1 MPASAALSWSSLR
14 WKKSSSTWWA
24 KMHNTW
30 LIVRRE
36 YLERIRSKAF
46 IIMTLLMPVFMA
58 STILIPAMLSDM
70 KSGGTRRIVLV
81 ANNPEIA
88 EAVKQ
93 QLMAPQPQ
101 NTETPDAKTDH
112 VKSGEKGAAPRY
124 AIDVSTNATDAE
136 RTALRQQ
143 ITDGKID
150 GFLWLTDSDLANRKV
165 VYNARDV
172 TDFGESIELRNA
184 VQSAVVKR
192 QLAQKG
198 MSGVEVE
205 TLLKPIDLDSIRIE
219 KGKEGA
225 SGISVFLV
233 SFTMVMLLYVNVLVY
248 GVAVMR
254 SIIEEK
260 SSRILEVLLST
271 VTAKQLLA
279 GKIIGVGAVGLT
291 QIIIWVAVAGAFSVP
306 GLMAS
311 LSMLSNIHIPM
322 AGVIAFGV
330 FFILGY
336 FLYSTM
342 YAALGAMVNSDQEAQ
357 QVQWPAMLPIV
368 FSIVLSTPVLQHPNS
383 PLAFWTSMVPFFAP
397 ILMFVRIMAETPPW
411 WQIALCIA
419 LMLVTT
425 WGMLGV
431 SSRIH
436 RVGILMYTKRPTLP
450 ELRKWL
456 RYAG

>member
-1 MPASAALSWSSLR
+1 
-14 WKKSSSTWWA
+14 
-24 KMHNTW
+24 
-30 LIVRRE
+30 
-36 YLERIRSKAF
+36 
-46 IIMTLLMPVFMA
+46 
-58 STILIPAMLSDM
+58 M
-70 KSGGTRRIVLV
+70 KSGGTRHIVLV

-93 QLMAPQPQ
+93 QLMAPQISQ
-101 NTETPDAKTDH
+101 AAEAKSDKG
-112 VKSGEKGAAPRY
+112 KSNQKTQAPRY
-124 AIDVSTNATDAE
+124 AIDISTDASEGE
-136 RTALRQQ
+136 RTSLRQQ

-150 GFLWLTDSDLANRKV
+150 GFLWLTDADLANRKV
-165 VYNARDV
+165 VYNAKDV
-172 TDFGESIELRNA
+172 TDFGESFELRNA
-184 VQSAVVKR
+184 VQTALVKR

-198 MSGVEVE
+198 MSGAEVE

-233 SFTMVMLLYVNVLVY
+233 SFTMVMLLYVNVLMY
-248 GVAVMR
+248 GFAVMR

-260 SSRILEVLLST
+260 SSRILEVLLSS

-291 QIIIWVAVAGAFSVP
+291 QTLIWLLVALAFSLP
-306 GLMAS
+306 GLAAS
-311 LSMLSNIHIPM
+311 HSMLANVHLPM
-322 AGVIAFGV
+322 AGVVAFGV

-357 QVQWPAMLPIV
+357 QVQWPAMLPII
-368 FSIVLSTPVLQHPNS
+368 FAIVLSTPVLQHPNS

-397 ILMFVRIMAETPPW
+397 ILMFVRVTVETPPM
-411 WQIALCIA
+411 WQIVLCIA
-419 LMLVTT
+419 LMLLTS
-425 WGMLGV
+425 WGLLGL
-431 SSRIH
+431 SSRIY
-436 RVGILMYTKRPTLP
+436 RVGILMYGKRPTLP

-456 RYAG
+456 KYSG

>member
-1 MPASAALSWSSLR
+1 
-14 WKKSSSTWWA
+14 
-24 KMHNTW
+24 MHNTW
-30 LIVRRE
+30 LIIRRE

-70 KSGGTRRIVLV
+70 KSGGTRHIVLV
-81 ANNPEIA
+81 ADNPEIA
-88 EAVKQ
+88 KAVKQ
-93 QLMAPQPQ
+93 QLMAPQNSQAAEGKSNPGKPNQ
-101 NTETPDAKTDH
+101 KTP
-112 VKSGEKGAAPRY
+112 APRY
-124 AIDVSTNATDAE
+124 AIDITTDATEGE
-136 RTALRQQ
+136 RTLLRQQ

-150 GFLWLTDSDLANRKV
+150 GFLWLTDADLASHKV
-165 VYNARDV
+165 VYNAKDV

-184 VQSAVVKR
+184 VQSALVKR

-198 MSGVEVE
+198 MSGAEVE

-233 SFTMVMLLYVNVLVY
+233 SFTMVMLLYVNVLMY
-248 GVAVMR
+248 GFAVMR

-260 SSRILEVLLST
+260 SSRILEVLLSS

-291 QIIIWVAVAGAFSVP
+291 QTIIWLLVGLAFSLP
-306 GLMAS
+306 GLAAS
-311 LSMLSNIHIPM
+311 HSMLANVHIPL

-330 FFILGY
+330 FFVLGY

-357 QVQWPAMLPIV
+357 QVQWPAMLPII
-368 FSIVLSTPVLQHPNS
+368 FAIVLSTPVLQHPNS
-383 PLAFWTSMVPFFAP
+383 PLAFWTSMIPFFAP
-397 ILMFVRIMAETPPW
+397 ILMFVRVMVETPPM
-411 WQIALCIA
+411 WQIVLCIA
-419 LMLVTT
+419 LMLLTT
-425 WGMLGV
+425 WGLLGL
-431 SSRIH
+431 SSRIY
-436 RVGILMYTKRPTLP
+436 RVGILMYGKRPTLP
-450 ELRKWL
+450 ELRRWL
-456 RYAG
+456 KYSG

>member
-1 MPASAALSWSSLR
+1 
-14 WKKSSSTWWA
+14 
-24 KMHNTW
+24 MHNTW
-30 LIVRRE
+30 LIIRRE
-36 YLERIRSKAF
+36 YLERIRAKAF
-46 IIMTLLMPVFMA
+46 IIMTLLMPVLMA
-58 STILIPAMLSDM
+58 STILVPTLLSDM
-70 KSGGTRRIVLV
+70 KSGVTRHIVLV
-81 ANNPEIA
+81 ANNVEIA

-93 QLMAPQPQ
+93 ELVTSQAKSDKPDETKADASGMA
-101 NTETPDAKTDH
+101 AKAT
-112 VKSGEKGAAPRY
+112 APRFLISINTSTSE
-124 AIDVSTNATDAE
+124 AERDKLRRDVS
-136 RTALRQQ
+136 
-143 ITDGKID
+143 DGKID
-150 GFLWLTDSDLANRKV
+150 GFLWLSDSDLANHKV
-165 VYNARDV
+165 LFSAKDV

-184 VQSAVVKR
+184 VHDALVKQ

-198 MSGVEVE
+198 MSDAEVA
-205 TLLKPIDLDSIRIE
+205 TVLKPIDFDSIRIE

-225 SGISVFLV
+225 SGVAVFLV

-248 GVAVMR
+248 GFAVMR

-260 SSRILEVLLST
+260 TSRILEVLLSS

-291 QIIIWVAVAGAFSVP
+291 QALIWLVIAGAFSVP
-306 GLMAS
+306 GLLVS
-311 LSMLSNIHIPM
+311 RSMMSNVHIPM
-322 AGVIAFGV
+322 SGIVAFAV

-368 FSIVLSTPVLQHPNS
+368 FAIVLSTPVLQHPNS

-411 WQIALCIA
+411 WQIVLCIA
-419 LMLVTT
+419 IMLVTT
-425 WGMLGV
+425 WGLLGL
-431 SSRIH
+431 SSRIY
-436 RVGILMYTKRPTLP
+436 RVGILMYGKRPTLP

>member
-1 MPASAALSWSSLR
+1 
-14 WKKSSSTWWA
+14 
-24 KMHNTW
+24 MHNAW
-30 LIVRRE
+30 LVIQRE

-58 STILIPAMLSDM
+58 STILIPVFLGDI
-70 KSGGTRRIVLV
+70 KSGTTRHIVLV
-81 ANNPEIA
+81 ASDPTIA

-93 QLMAPQPQ
+93 ELIVSPTKDEKASP
-101 NTETPDAKTDH
+101 NKDAGASAS
-112 VKSGEKGAAPRY
+112 KSEKPRY
-124 AIDVSTNATDAE
+124 AIDIDTDVTDAE
-136 RTALRQQ
+136 RDNLRRQVS
-143 ITDGKID
+143 DGKID
-150 GFLWLTDSDLANRKV
+150 GFLWLSASDLANRKV
-165 VYNARDV
+165 VYSAKDV
-172 TDFGESIELRNA
+172 TDFGEGIELRNA
-184 VQSAVVKR
+184 VHSAIMKQ
-192 QLAQKG
+192 QLAQRG
-198 MSGVEVE
+198 MSGAEVE
-205 TLLKPIDLDSIRIE
+205 SVLKPIDFDSIRIE

-248 GVAVMR
+248 GFAVMR

-291 QIIIWVAVAGAFSVP
+291 QTIIWLLVGLGFSLPGIAGSR
-306 GLMAS
+306 
-311 LSMLSNIHIPM
+311 SMMSNVHIPM
-322 AGVIAFGV
+322 IGIMAFGV

-342 YAALGAMVNSDQEAQ
+342 YAALGSMVNSDQEAQ

-368 FSIVLSTPVLQHPNS
+368 FSIILATPVLQHPNS

-397 ILMFVRIMAETPPW
+397 ILMFVRIMAETPPM
-411 WQIALCIA
+411 WQIVLSIT
-419 LMLVTT
+419 LMLLTT
-425 WGMLGV
+425 WGLLGL
-431 SSRIH
+431 SSRIY
-436 RVGILMYTKRPTLP
+436 RVGILMYGKRPTLP

>member
-1 MPASAALSWSSLR
+1 
-14 WKKSSSTWWA
+14 
-24 KMHNTW
+24 MHNTW
-30 LIVRRE
+30 LIIRRE

-93 QLMAPQPQ
+93 QLMAPQQQ
-101 NTETPDAKTDH
+101 NSETPDAKSDQ
-112 VKSGEKGAAPRY
+112 VKSGEKAAPPRY

-136 RTALRQQ
+136 RTSLRQQ
-143 ITDGKID
+143 ITNGKID
-150 GFLWLTDSDLANRKV
+150 GFLWLTDNDLANRKV

-311 LSMLSNIHIPM
+311 RSMLSNIHIPM

-357 QVQWPAMLPIV
+357 QVQWPAMLPII

-397 ILMFVRIMAETPPW
+397 ILMFVRVMLETPPM
-411 WQIALCIA
+411 WQIVLCIA
-419 LMLVTT
+419 LMLLTT
-425 WGMLGV
+425 WGMLSL
-431 SSRIH
+431 SSRIY
-436 RVGILMYTKRPTLP
+436 RVGILMYGKRPTLP
-450 ELRKWL
+450 ELRRWL
-456 RYAG
+456 KYSG

>member
-1 MPASAALSWSSLR
+1 
-14 WKKSSSTWWA
+14 
-24 KMHNTW
+24 MHNTW
-30 LIVRRE
+30 LIIRRE

-70 KSGGTRRIVLV
+70 KSGGTRHLVLV
-81 ANNPEIA
+81 ASNPEIA

-93 QLMAPQPQ
+93 QLMAPQQQ
-101 NTETPDAKTDH
+101 NTEAENAKSDGG
-112 VKSGEKGAAPRY
+112 KSNQKMSAPYY
-124 AIDVSTNATDAE
+124 AIDISTDVTEGE
-136 RTALRQQ
+136 RTSLRQQ

-150 GFLWLTDSDLANRKV
+150 GFLWITDANLADHKV

-184 VQSAVVKR
+184 VQSALVKR

-198 MSGVEVE
+198 MSGAEVE

-233 SFTMVMLLYVNVLVY
+233 SFTMVMLLYVNVLMY
-248 GVAVMR
+248 GFAVMR

-260 SSRILEVLLST
+260 SSRILEVLLSS

-291 QIIIWVAVAGAFSVP
+291 QTIIWLLVGLAFSLP
-306 GLMAS
+306 GLTAS
-311 LSMLSNIHIPM
+311 HSMMSNIHIPM
-322 AGVIAFGV
+322 AGVVAFGV

-357 QVQWPAMLPIV
+357 QVQWPAMLPII
-368 FSIVLSTPVLQHPNS
+368 FAIVLSTPVLQHPNS

-397 ILMFVRIMAETPPW
+397 ILMFVRVMVETPPM
-411 WQIALCIA
+411 WQIVLCVA
-419 LMLVTT
+419 LMLLTT
-425 WGMLGV
+425 WGLLGL
-431 SSRIH
+431 SSRIY
-436 RVGILMYTKRPTLP
+436 RVGILMYGKRPTLP
-450 ELRKWL
+450 ELRRWL
-456 RYAG
+456 KYSG